1 MVIGVGT
8 VYRVAVDGSKI
19 RETVLGNKELTVSG
33 NRSLITD
40 TAMPAPPLLALA
52 LKYQPAK
59 ESLPPSSSLAAI
71 VGLSASEQMIWLM
84 TIVAFLGTVVAAM
97 LLFLCFFQRE
107 QIRAALRKF
116 KQ

>member
-40 TAMPAPPLLALA
+40 TAMPAPDFWL
-52 LKYQPAK
+52 
-59 ESLPPSSSLAAI
+59 SL
-71 VGLSASEQMIWLM
+71 
-84 TIVAFLGTVVAAM
+84 
-97 LLFLCFFQRE
+97 
-107 QIRAALRKF
+107 
-116 KQ
+116 